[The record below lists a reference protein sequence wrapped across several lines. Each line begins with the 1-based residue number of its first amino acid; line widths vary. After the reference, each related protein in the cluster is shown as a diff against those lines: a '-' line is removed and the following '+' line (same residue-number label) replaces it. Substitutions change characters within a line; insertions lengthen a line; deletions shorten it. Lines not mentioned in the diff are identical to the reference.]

1 MKQPNIYK
9 KQWISF
15 FIVLLIAIASTAFIL
30 YRIPLTTTQ
39 DQFFWISAVIISAL
53 FLIHLANSYYLKNA
67 EKQLASALS
76 DNLTP
81 PVELPLL
88 AFTIQQK
95 QALIDKDVET
105 FRHINAELTVKASL
119 DNLTNLQ
126 NRSAFRKELNDFLQK
141 ESTAEQA
148 CLCLIRA
155 TELTTIN
162 RHRGRIAGD
171 QYLLALA
178 EIIRYVGKKFATT
191 HLYRLSSSDYAILIF
206 NSQASVAPILGKELK
221 QLFDNFQLQMTMDSV
236 AYSGITFLSPGE
248 QPEQPLCRADL
259 ALAKAQT
266 SGTNGWFIQADDAND
281 AFQGESHWQETI
293 RFIINSGN
301 IGFVGQSILPLNM
314 AIHNYTQIIP
324 RFAGH
329 NKQLIPYDTV
339 YAMAMRHGL
348 MDKLEKLVIE
358 GALRQKKRNPEQA
371 ARWGMNL
378 SANALFDTSFMN
390 WLEQLLIREQE
401 TAPGFVFE
409 IDEEILECHLPASI
423 RMFEMLR
430 RVGSRSCISKF
441 GRGLGSFRLYRELRP
456 DYIKLD
462 SDLTDTLQHDGASQ
476 QFIRMIIEI
485 SHRLGCMVIAGGVES
500 MVQREMLEH
509 MYVDAI
515 QGQLVSK
522 TISID

>member
-1 MKQPNIYK
+1 
-9 KQWISF
+9 
-15 FIVLLIAIASTAFIL
+15 
-30 YRIPLTTTQ
+30 
-39 DQFFWISAVIISAL
+39 
-53 FLIHLANSYYLKNA
+53 
-67 EKQLASALS
+67 
-76 DNLTP
+76 
-81 PVELPLL
+81 
-88 AFTIQQK
+88 
-95 QALIDKDVET
+95 
-105 FRHINAELTVKASL
+105 
-119 DNLTNLQ
+119 
-126 NRSAFRKELNDFLQK
+126 
-141 ESTAEQA
+141 
-148 CLCLIRA
+148 
-155 TELTTIN
+155 
-162 RHRGRIAGD
+162 
-171 QYLLALA
+171 
-178 EIIRYVGKKFATT
+178 
-191 HLYRLSSSDYAILIF
+191 
-206 NSQASVAPILGKELK
+206 
-221 QLFDNFQLQMTMDSV
+221 
-236 AYSGITFLSPGE
+236 
-248 QPEQPLCRADL
+248 
-259 ALAKAQT
+259 
-266 SGTNGWFIQADDAND
+266 
-281 AFQGESHWQETI
+281 
-293 RFIINSGN
+293 
-301 IGFVGQSILPLNM
+301 M

-515 QGQLVSK
+515 QGQFVSK